1 MCSRLGM
8 GSCLMDLIASAWVAA
23 FVSKK
28 ALERENKQLSMC
40 AVQKDL
46 DLCYSKLTQRAP

>member
-1 MCSRLGM
+1 
-8 GSCLMDLIASAWVAA
+8 MDLIASAWVAA